1 MPTFVQRLRI
11 VEFTLDHEA
20 PYVSNMRRRN
30 SRKDSDLNGVVDV
43 RYTGGARMLLAL
55 EVGGSRR
62 LGFSTIRVLRPAGQP
77 RQHARI
83 QPGGGSRSA
92 AQLPWSAAVG
102 PSGAREGSVLFAWC
116 FPQHRTYK

>member
-1 MPTFVQRLRI
+1 MPAFVQRLRI

-55 EVGGSRR
+55 EVGGSR
-62 LGFSTIRVLRPAGQP
+62 V
-77 RQHARI
+77 
-83 QPGGGSRSA
+83 
-92 AQLPWSAAVG
+92 VG
-102 PSGAREGSVLFAWC
+102 PVPTWLGTAGCWGAAPAAAKV
-116 FPQHRTYK
+116 